1 MDARAGWAELGYH
14 FADARWAPTISYR
27 VSYFSGDDP
36 ATSAYE
42 RWDPLLS
49 GGTGE
54 QWVQGANHFKV
65 VQDSNVVAHHIQ
77 ARFKMS
83 PRIEVVP
90 QFWAFRADELNNI
103 GGNPAL
109 SVLSDD
115 EPGYEAN
122 VTVKWF
128 KSKNTYIHGHV
139 AYTVP
144 GSAAKAALGGSA
156 KDWLSVM
163 AFVRYAFRA
172 SGRSPPSPQKRGIPM
187 SEPHDSA
194 ENLER
199 RALLKVLGAAAMTG
213 GLASPLAAETAQ
225 PAAMPTTLGA
235 YAMPWDPADPALPG
249 RQNIVPVPEDYFVP
263 GRFAGK
269 TALVT
274 GCARGM
280 GRLAAMRLAR
290 EGANVVGVDWIADEG
305 QAVIDAI
312 LSEGG
317 KAAFVQ
323 GDISETAVCD
333 AMVQAAVG
341 HFGGLDCALNNAGV
355 MDAIF
360 PGDPIDYASQKDLV
374 MARIDEA
381 SDDYWDVVMRVNATG
396 TFRSLRAEL
405 RQMLAQGRGGSIV
418 NVASVVGLR
427 GFGGTPSYVA
437 SKHAVNGLTKNAA
450 IDYAPA
456 SLKAY

>member
-1 MDARAGWAELGYH
+1 
-14 FADARWAPTISYR
+14 
-27 VSYFSGDDP
+27 
-36 ATSAYE
+36 
-42 RWDPLLS
+42 
-49 GGTGE
+49 
-54 QWVQGANHFKV
+54 
-65 VQDSNVVAHHIQ
+65 
-77 ARFKMS
+77 
-83 PRIEVVP
+83 
-90 QFWAFRADELNNI
+90 
-103 GGNPAL
+103 
-109 SVLSDD
+109 
-115 EPGYEAN
+115 
-122 VTVKWF
+122 
-128 KSKNTYIHGHV
+128 
-139 AYTVP
+139 
-144 GSAAKAALGGSA
+144 
-156 KDWLSVM
+156 
-163 AFVRYAFRA
+163 
-172 SGRSPPSPQKRGIPM
+172 
-187 SEPHDSA
+187 
-194 ENLER
+194 
-199 RALLKVLGAAAMTG
+199 
-213 GLASPLAAETAQ
+213 
-225 PAAMPTTLGA
+225 
-235 YAMPWDPADPALPG
+235 
-249 RQNIVPVPEDYFVP
+249 
-263 GRFAGK
+263 
-269 TALVT
+269 
-274 GCARGM
+274 
-280 GRLAAMRLAR
+280 MRLAR